1 VAAVDGVMPPSGAV
15 GGWSCT
21 VAFGSVGAVPGGLA
35 AVVGEAGVSGAV
47 EVASLMVGAGLAGAA
62 TGAFKGTVGAVVGVG
77 GWGAPPGTGGRTGGA
92 SGTLAVGTCGASAAL
107 SVTRTVS
114 FLSGT
119 LEVCLEGVGGWF
131 SLSLIARWFGLR
143 CMGSKASPSPAVKP
157 PSREIPAFFDAL
169 FPRGVIPISPAAMS
183 AEKTAITPTRAE
195 DFPEWYQQVI
205 KAADLAENSETRGC
219 MVIKPWGYGIWELI
233 QRQLDRMFKATGHQN
248 AYFPLLIPL
257 SYLEKE
263 AEHAE
268 GFATECAVVTH
279 HRLEVVK
286 DPVTGKTKMIP
297 TGELAEPYVIR
308 PTSETII
315 GAAFARWIESY
326 RDLPLLINQWANV
339 MRWEM
344 RPRLFLRTAEFLW
357 QEGHTAH
364 ETRDEAITETRLMHG
379 VYEEFLRDHLAIPVI
394 PGEKTEIE
402 RFPGAEMTLTVEAM
416 VQDKKAIQA
425 GTSHYLGR
433 NFSKA
438 QNISFTGRDG
448 TVQHAH
454 TTSWGVST
462 RMIGTLIMA
471 HADDDGLI
479 LPPRV
484 ATQQI
489 VIVPITPKEDSRD
502 AVIASC
508 QALAE
513 TLRHQMYHGDPLRVH
528 VDTRDLGGGIKKWEW
543 IKKGVPIRIEIGPR
557 DIETR
562 KICVQRRDQPAAS
575 KDFPVKEDF
584 IRSAVEMLGEIHRQL
599 LDRAT
604 GFRNA
609 NITRCDTLDEFE
621 AHWAAENPGWLIT
634 SWAGS
639 PEQETELSKKHKI
652 TIRCIP
658 LDSVILP
665 ETGNTCFLTG
675 SDTDTR
681 VLWARSY

>member
-1 VAAVDGVMPPSGAV
+1 M
-15 GGWSCT
+15 
-21 VAFGSVGAVPGGLA
+21 
-35 AVVGEAGVSGAV
+35 
-47 EVASLMVGAGLAGAA
+47 
-62 TGAFKGTVGAVVGVG
+62 
-77 GWGAPPGTGGRTGGA
+77 
-92 SGTLAVGTCGASAAL
+92 
-107 SVTRTVS
+107 
-114 FLSGT
+114 
-119 LEVCLEGVGGWF
+119 
-131 SLSLIARWFGLR
+131 
-143 CMGSKASPSPAVKP
+143 
-157 PSREIPAFFDAL
+157 
-169 FPRGVIPISPAAMS
+169 IPICAAIMS
-183 AEKTAITPTRAE
+183 TEKTAITPTRTQ

-233 QRQLDRMFKATGHQN
+233 QQQLDRKFKATGHQN

-263 AEHAE
+263 AEHAA

-279 HRLEVVK
+279 HRLEAVK
-286 DPVTGKTKMIP
+286 DEVTGKTRLIP
-297 TGELAEPYVIR
+297 AGALAEPYVIR

-364 ETRDEAITETRLMHG
+364 ETRDEAIAETRMIHAL
-379 VYEEFLRDHLAIPVI
+379 YEEFLRDHLAIPVI
-394 PGEKTEIE
+394 AGEKTQNE
-402 RFPGAEMTLTVEAM
+402 RFPGADMTLTIEAM
-416 VQDKKAIQA
+416 VQDRKAIQA
-425 GTSHYLGR
+425 GTSHYLGQ
-433 NFSKA
+433 NFSQA

-448 TVQHAH
+448 QVQHAH

-462 RMIGTLIMA
+462 RLIGTLIMA
-471 HADDDGLI
+471 HADDDGLV

-489 VIVPITPKEDSRD
+489 VILPITPKDDTRE

-513 TLRHQMYHGDPLRVH
+513 TLRHQSYGGEPLRVH
-528 VDTRDLGGGIKKWEW
+528 VDTRDLSGGVKKWEW

-562 KICVQRRDQPAAS
+562 KLCVQRRDQPVSAKHFPDKEEWIRQAA
-575 KDFPVKEDF
+575 DLLD
-584 IRSAVEMLGEIHRQL
+584 EIHNTL
-599 LDRAT
+599 LDRASA
-604 GFRNA
+604 FRDS
-609 NITRCDTLDEFE
+609 NITSCNTLDAFH
-621 AHWAAENPGWLIT
+621 AHWSQENPGWLHT

-639 PEQETELSKKHKI
+639 PEQEEELSKQHKI

-658 LDSVILP
+658 LEAAILP
-665 ETGNTCFLTG
+665 QHLTGAPHGTCFLTAKET
-675 SDTDTR
+675 SVR
-681 VLWARSY
+681 ALWGRSY